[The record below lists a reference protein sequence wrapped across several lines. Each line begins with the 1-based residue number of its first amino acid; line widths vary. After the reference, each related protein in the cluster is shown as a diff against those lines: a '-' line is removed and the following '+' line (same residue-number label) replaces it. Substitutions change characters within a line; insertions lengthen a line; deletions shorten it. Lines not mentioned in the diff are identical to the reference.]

1 MPSTPQAI
9 HAADFAPS
17 HAEWVPTL
25 RTRGAAWARLGV
37 FREPRGTLVVG
48 QLGDQL
54 PFAPKRCWFVFD
66 VPSEH
71 SRGGHAHHG
80 LHEAFICQRGSC
92 RVLLDDGEN
101 RDELLLDR
109 PDLALYVPPLTWSAQ
124 YAFST
129 DALLL
134 VLGSEVYRPD
144 DYIRDYDQFRALA
157 ATRAR

>member
-1 MPSTPQAI
+1 MPSTPQLI
-9 HAADFAPS
+9 HSANSNLCDAASAP
-17 HAEWVPTL
+17 AL
-25 RTRGAAWARLGV
+25 RTRGAAWAQLGA

-54 PFAPKRCWFVFD
+54 PFAPRRFWFVFD
-66 VPSEH
+66 VPDDC
-71 SRGGHAHHG
+71 SRGGHAHHA

-92 RVLLDDGEN
+92 RVSLDDGEN

-109 PDLALYVPPLTWSAQ
+109 PDVALYVPPLTWSVQ

-134 VLGSEVYRPD
+134 VLGSEIYRPD

-157 ATRAR
+157 ATRTR